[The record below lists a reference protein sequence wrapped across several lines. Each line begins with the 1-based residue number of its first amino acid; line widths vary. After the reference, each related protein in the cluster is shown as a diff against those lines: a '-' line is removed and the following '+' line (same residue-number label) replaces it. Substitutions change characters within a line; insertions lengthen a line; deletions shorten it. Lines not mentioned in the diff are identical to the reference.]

1 MPRQGFPFSVT
12 TGGDSGYSDETGLC
26 ANVILLAVDFTL
38 EGTVPRF
45 TGIAQLREASFF
57 VFFVYSRRGELQG
70 VVRNCI
76 CQGILYNPV
85 FYV

>member
-12 TGGDSGYSDETGLC
+12 TGGDSGLSDETGLC

-38 EGTVPRF
+38 EGTVPWS
-45 TGIAQLREASFF
+45 TGIVQLREASFF
-57 VFFVYSRRGELQG
+57 VYRGRGELQG
-70 VVRNCI
+70 VVHNCI

>member
-57 VFFVYSRRGELQG
+57 LCIAAEASFKELY
-70 VVRNCI
+70 NCI